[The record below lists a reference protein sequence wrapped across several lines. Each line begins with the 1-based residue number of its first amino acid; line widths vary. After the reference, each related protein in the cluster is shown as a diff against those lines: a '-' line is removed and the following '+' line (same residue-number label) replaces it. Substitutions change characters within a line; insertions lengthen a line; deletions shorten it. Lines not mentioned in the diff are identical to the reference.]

1 MREGSV
7 QKEVF
12 PFGGVQAGDVLR
24 LFLRGNFAGGISY
37 YESV

>member
-7 QKEVF
+7 QKEVL
-12 PFGGVQAGDVLR
+12 PLGGVQAGDVLR